1 MATFINKFNYA
12 LKEGDLQEANAELMR
27 ELAAILVRDKADF
40 VDMLNESGVLADVE
54 TPDAQLIELFVTNV
68 GQNKKLMLNSALLVN
83 QHNRK
88 MGFDGEQ
95 ELDDNL
101 VKESYLCMKS
111 CFTDEPIGENYSNIA
126 PALLVPL
133 IGAGVKLASKGVDAA
148 GKRRSEKDQQKLA
161 KQQMIEEARRRKEEE
176 KRRLREEKEKREERR
191 RKTML
196 YAGVGVTGLLIIG
209 FIVYRATK

>member
-54 TPDAQLIELFVTNV
+54 TPDAQLIELFVSNV

-95 ELDDNL
+95 ELDDNM

-111 CFTDEPIGENYSNIA
+111 CFTDEPISENYSNIA

-148 GKRRSEKDQQKLA
+148 GKRRSDKDQQKLA

-196 YAGVGVTGLLIIG
+196 YAGLGVVGLAIIG